1 MDPSGKRGKPFQPG
15 NKLGKGRPAGSRN
28 KATLAL
34 EEMLEGEAEA
44 ITRKAIQLAK
54 KGVMPAIRLCMERLY
69 PPLREGR
76 LKLELP
82 QVGTA
87 EGVHNAFRAVVQGL
101 AEGRLTTGQAEHMT
115 NVLEFGRKS
124 IETHEVARRLAE
136 LENQLKQIK
145 ELKVT

>member
-1 MDPSGKRGKPFQPG
+1 MT
-15 NKLGKGRPAGSRN
+15 
-28 KATLAL
+28 TL
-34 EEMLEGEAEA
+34 
-44 ITRKAIQLAK
+44 TRKAFL
-54 KGVMPAIRLCMERLY
+54 GVMLVGRRLLAAVRPKRWGMVIDIPKCLEKAGCTKCME
-69 PPLREGR
+69 
-76 LKLELP
+76 
-82 QVGTA
+82 A
-87 EGVHNAFRAVVQGL
+87 CHSVHNAFRAVVQGL